1 MDSEGERPGTA
12 LFPATT
18 RPHSHPSVSH
28 PPHYLQHIHQQLH
41 LHFISSFL
49 FHFPNSHDVDVRE
62 EPSLTVL
69 PPPPHTP
76 SPPPLTSSQAAATIQ
91 ILEAEKVLFRA
102 LREKKPTPQY
112 GLVYS
117 SSLSDPSITKHKG
130 KISRVLAAKTAL
142 AVRMDSLGDV
152 DLDDEQYEREI
163 RARLNSRL
171 AAMEADQN

>member
-1 MDSEGERPGTA
+1 M
-12 LFPATT
+12 
-18 RPHSHPSVSH
+18 
-28 PPHYLQHIHQQLH
+28 
-41 LHFISSFL
+41 
-49 FHFPNSHDVDVRE
+49 
-62 EPSLTVL
+62 TVL